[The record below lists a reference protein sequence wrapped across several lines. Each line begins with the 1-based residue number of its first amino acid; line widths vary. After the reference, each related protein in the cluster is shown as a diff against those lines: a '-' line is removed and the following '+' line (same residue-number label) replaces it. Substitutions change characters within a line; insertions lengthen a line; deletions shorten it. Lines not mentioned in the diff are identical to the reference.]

1 MLKPLLGLIAIL
13 FLDGSSDQERIRTV
27 QGKALDEEGKP
38 IPRATISLTVRD
50 GGKSAYYKN
59 QLSGPDG
66 SYTFTEVPTQGEGIL
81 YLSNRPRDGAVEG
94 QAVEPSMPVDT
105 EKHACIGARR
115 DFAQIAVL
123 VPASVKE
130 ANLTLRKG
138 ARLEIAVA
146 NPPKEFLGAGL
157 SPKVLPGTGLAYGT
171 LTKSPDPQHF
181 VFSGLL
187 TTEGAVAFNAHAVF
201 KGPGASALTS
211 IAWSQSFKA
220 LAGELAKAELEIPK
234 FDLTRTAIE
243 GTVMVGEV
251 VYSDKNKEAMTT
263 AGYYIGE
270 PLPLAQPFQR
280 AVVVRAWKKDGS
292 LTVESHPTED
302 GRFVLAGLE
311 PGEYLA
317 SASYLFSPHLL
328 KFMAMDDSD
337 PRTGEIRG
345 QPYAV
350 TVGAKPGQMI
360 VTFPS
365 PLPPDAKR
373 LSERKF
379 STDVRYRSP

>member
-1 MLKPLLGLIAIL
+1 MLKLLGLFAIL
-13 FLDGSSDQERIRTV
+13 FLDGSSDQEKFRTV

-38 IPRATISLTVRD
+38 IPRATISLALGE
-50 GGKSAYYKN
+50 GGKSVYYKK

-66 SYTFTEVPTQGEGIL
+66 SYTFTDVPTQGEGVL
-81 YLSNRPRDGAVEG
+81 SLSNRTRDE
-94 QAVEPSMPVDT
+94 AVEPSMPIDP
-105 EKHACIGARR
+105 EKHACIGSRL

-123 VPASVKE
+123 VPAGVKE

-138 ARLEIAVA
+138 ARLEVAVA
-146 NPPKEFLGAGL
+146 NPPKEFLGAVL

-171 LTKSPDPQHF
+171 KRPDAHLF
-181 VFSGLL
+181 IFSSLL
-187 TTEGAVAFNAHAVF
+187 TTDGAVAFNVHAVL
-201 KGPGASALTS
+201 KGPGASALTR

-220 LAGELAKAELEIPK
+220 ADGELAKAELEIPQ
-234 FDLTRTAIE
+234 FDLTRAAIE
-243 GTVMVGEV
+243 GTVMMGEV
-251 VYSDKNKEAMTT
+251 AYSDKNKEAITS

-302 GRFVLAGLE
+302 GRFVIAGLE

-328 KFMAMDDSD
+328 KFMAKDDND

-345 QPYAV
+345 LPYAI
-350 TVGAKPGQMI
+350 TVGAKPAQMI